1 MTFTLD
7 FDNHFIGPKAIFDPN
22 FIPPRLL
29 FRTREVKS
37 LSSILT
43 DSISDGFCLNILYQG
58 ISGIGK
64 KVIVNK
70 VIDDL
75 SRRNNGYNDIH
86 KVVIDCEEKNFEE
99 LTYLVLNGLVNV
111 SKLNFNFESLLN
123 SNLPHIW
130 NVIKLI
136 CKKTDFNLFFIF
148 SNVEHLKP
156 DIFKKFLHLGK
167 ENNITSIYTI
177 NKILRPPT
185 IDILS
190 EFDLKKRLS
199 YFSYK
204 ELFSILKQRVL
215 LTFSH
220 DIDDEFIK
228 YLTDLICE
236 QYVPVPGKGIEIIRD
251 IYPVLKENQKMRN
264 FKLIELC
271 QSHFDQ
277 MQINDEFSMLNYI
290 SEEDFLHLI
299 FLDNLSNYFI
309 SNMNY
314 YITLHELEEI
324 YNISCEALEYEKNM
338 NEFQNIVKEMLN
350 IGILRPS
357 KNSQR
362 ENSPYFFDN
371 SAKTNSYFMVMSPN
385 QLKTLID
392 TLFERY

>member
-7 FDNHFIGPKAIFDPN
+7 FENHFVGPKAIFDPN

-29 FRTREVKS
+29 FRKREIQS
-37 LSSILT
+37 LNSILT
-43 DSISDGFCLNILYQG
+43 DSLSDGFFLNILYQG
-58 ISGIGK
+58 INGIGK
-64 KVIVNK
+64 KAIVNK

-86 KVVIDCEEKNFEE
+86 KVYIDCREKNFEE
-99 LTYLVLNGLVNV
+99 LTFSVLNDLVNI
-111 SKLNFNFESLLN
+111 SKLNFNLESLLN
-123 SNLPHIW
+123 SNLSHLW
-130 NVIKLI
+130 NVFKLI
-136 CKKTDFNLFFIF
+136 CKKTDLNLFFIF
-148 SNVEHLKP
+148 TNVEHLKP

-177 NKILRPPT
+177 NKILRPT
-185 IDILS
+185 TVDILS
-190 EFDLKKRLS
+190 EFDLNKKLS
-199 YFSYK
+199 YFTYK

-220 DIDDEFIK
+220 EIDEELVK
-228 YLTDLICE
+228 YITDLICE

-251 IYPVLKENQKMRN
+251 LYPILKENQILRN

-271 QSHFDQ
+271 QSHFDH

-290 SEEDFLHLI
+290 SEEDFLNII

-314 YITLHELEEI
+314 YITLNELEEV
-324 YNISCEALEYEKNM
+324 YNISCESLEYGKDV
-338 NEFQNIVKEMLN
+338 NEFQDIIRELLS

-357 KNSQR
+357 KKSQKK
-362 ENSPYFFDN
+362 NIPYFFDN
-371 SAKTNSYFMVMSPN
+371 LANTDSYFMVISPN
-385 QLKTLID
+385 QLKALID

>member
-1 MTFTLD
+1 M
-7 FDNHFIGPKAIFDPN
+7 
-22 FIPPRLL
+22 
-29 FRTREVKS
+29 
-37 LSSILT
+37 
-43 DSISDGFCLNILYQG
+43 
-58 ISGIGK
+58 
-64 KVIVNK
+64 
-70 VIDDL
+70 
-75 SRRNNGYNDIH
+75 
-86 KVVIDCEEKNFEE
+86 
-99 LTYLVLNGLVNV
+99 
-111 SKLNFNFESLLN
+111 
-123 SNLPHIW
+123 
-130 NVIKLI
+130 
-136 CKKTDFNLFFIF
+136 
-148 SNVEHLKP
+148 
-156 DIFKKFLHLGK
+156 
-167 ENNITSIYTI
+167 
-177 NKILRPPT
+177 
-185 IDILS
+185 
-190 EFDLKKRLS
+190 S

>member
-58 ISGIGK
+58 INGIGK

-99 LTYLVLNGLVNV
+99 LTYSVLNGLVNV

-324 YNISCEALEYEKNM
+324 YNISCEALE
-338 NEFQNIVKEMLN
+338 
-350 IGILRPS
+350 
-357 KNSQR
+357 
-362 ENSPYFFDN
+362 
-371 SAKTNSYFMVMSPN
+371 
-385 QLKTLID
+385 
-392 TLFERY
+392 

>member
-7 FDNHFIGPKAIFDPN
+7 FDNHFVGPKAIFDPN
-22 FIPPRLL
+22 FIVPRLL
-29 FRTREVKS
+29 FRKREIKS
-37 LSSILT
+37 LNSILT
-43 DSISDGFCLNILYQG
+43 DSLSDGFCLNILYQG
-58 ISGIGK
+58 VNGIGK
-64 KVIVNK
+64 KAIVNK

-86 KVVIDCEEKNFEE
+86 KVYIDCREKNFEE
-99 LTYLVLNGLVNV
+99 LTFSVLNDLVNI

-123 SNLPHIW
+123 SNLSHLW
-130 NVIKLI
+130 NVFKLI
-136 CKKTDFNLFFIF
+136 CKKTDLNLFFIF
-148 SNVEHLKP
+148 TNVEHLKP

-177 NKILRPPT
+177 NKILRPT
-185 IDILS
+185 TVDILS
-190 EFDLKKRLS
+190 EFDLNKKLS

-220 DIDDEFIK
+220 EIDEELVK
-228 YLTDLICE
+228 YITDLICE

-251 IYPVLKENQKMRN
+251 LYPILKENQILRN

-271 QSHFDQ
+271 QSHFDH

-290 SEEDFLHLI
+290 SEEDFLNII

-309 SNMNY
+309 STMNY
-314 YITLHELEEI
+314 YITLNELEEI
-324 YNISCEALEYEKNM
+324 YNISCESLEYGKDM
-338 NEFQNIVKEMLN
+338 NEFQDIIKELLN

-357 KNSQR
+357 KKSQ
-362 ENSPYFFDN
+362 NKNIPYFFDN
-371 SAKTNSYFMVMSPN
+371 LSNTDSYFMVISPN
-385 QLKTLID
+385 QLKALID